1 MEARQRDE
9 LELVSHGR
17 QFGLEARD
25 AGVIQFLLPVKRR
38 RAVVGQQLA
47 GMFCQHRFCE
57 LSRFLQVW
65 LGSLPPKE
73 ISIWRIGNT
82 ASNRGF
88 QPATNAEEPFSG
100 AVTSE
105 EFVVSRV
112 DIAGQQVGAV
122 GVGT

>member
-25 AGVIQFLLPVKRR
+25 GRVIQLLLPVKRR
-38 RAVVGQQLA
+38 RAVVGQQFA

-57 LSRFLQVW
+57 LSRLFQVW

-88 QPATNAEEPFSG
+88 QPTANTEKAFGS
-100 AVTSE
+100 AVAGENSWSRGSMSL
-105 EFVVSRV
+105 VSRW
-112 DIAGQQVGAV
+112 
-122 GVGT
+122 

>member
-25 AGVIQFLLPVKRR
+25 GRVIQLLLPVKRR
-38 RAVVGQQLA
+38 RAVVGQQFA

-57 LSRFLQVW
+57 LSCLFQVW
-65 LGSLPPKE
+65 LGGLPPKE
-73 ISIWRIGNT
+73 ISIWHIGNT

-88 QPATNAEEPFSG
+88 QPTANTEKAFGS
-100 AVTSE
+100 AVAGE

-112 DIAGQQVGAV
+112 DVAGRRVDAV
-122 GVGT
+122 TVSR